1 MKIITALLALNL
13 ITGLIYHLMIVDEL
27 NKELYVKEQLFN
39 ACTAEIMWIEI
50 KLQEGLI

>member
-1 MKIITALLALNL
+1 MKTITALLTLSL
-13 ITGLIYHLMIVDEL
+13 ITGLIYHLIIVNEL
-27 NKELYVKEQLFN
+27 NKELYVQEQLFK